1 MNKYKLI
8 AGVLLIFFL
17 GVITGALGTGAFFKQ
32 RIKQFAKG
40 GPPAAMILKRISG
53 RLDLTET
60 QQVEIEKIIE
70 ETGEKLRKI
79 RRKHR
84 PQFEKIMKE
93 GMTLMK
99 EKLTD
104 EQKEKLDE
112 IYERMNKHRRGRGRH
127 R

>member
-32 RIKQFAKG
+32 RIKRFAKG

-53 RLDLTET
+53 RLDLTES
-60 QQVEIEKIIE
+60 QQLEIEKIVT
-70 ETGEKLRKI
+70 ETGKKLRNLRQQHYPRFNKLM
-79 RRKHR
+79 
-84 PQFEKIMKE
+84 EE
-93 GMTLMK
+93 GIALMK

-104 EQKEKLDE
+104 EQKDKLDD
-112 IYERMNKHRRGRGRH
+112 IYERIKKHRGGRGRH

>member
-1 MNKYKLI
+1 MNRYKLI

-17 GVITGALGTGAFFKQ
+17 GVMTGALGTGAFFKQ
-32 RIKQFAKG
+32 RIKHFAKG

-53 RLDLTET
+53 RLDLTEA
-60 QQVEIEKIIE
+60 QQVEIEKIAT
-70 ETGEKLRKI
+70 ETGEKLRNL
-79 RRKHR
+79 RQKHH
-84 PQFEKIMKE
+84 PQFEKLMEE
-93 GMTLMK
+93 GIALMK

-112 IYERMNKHRRGRGRH
+112 IYERIKKYRGGRGRH